1 MFNNMTQILILKCIY
16 GNFKDIG
23 SLFTELSSTSPPF
36 VRTVS
41 LETEIFSYLGCKA
54 PPRLREGSFYHVGL
68 LFAKGHITVSVSA
81 GAVRNY
87 GIVWLL
93 PNG

>member
-1 MFNNMTQILILKCIY
+1 MFNNMTKVLVLKCIY
-16 GNFKDIG
+16 GTFKDIG

-36 VRTVS
+36 VRAVS
-41 LETEIFSYLGCKA
+41 LETEILSYLGCKA
-54 PPRLREGSFYHVGL
+54 PPQLREGSVYHVGL

-81 GAVRNY
+81 GAVKNY
-87 GIVWLL
+87 GVVWLL

>member
-1 MFNNMTQILILKCIY
+1 MTKILILKCIY
-16 GNFKDIG
+16 VNFKDIR

-36 VRTVS
+36 VRAVL

-54 PPRLREGSFYHVGL
+54 PPQLREGSVYHVGL
-68 LFAKGHITVSVSA
+68 LFAKGHITVSVFA

-87 GIVWLL
+87 GVVWLL